1 MENQI
6 EKCSFIYIYIYIKD
20 NSRAARNLIRM
31 SETIA
36 KQNILSTFN
45 FLSSRQN
52 FLNLNRGNY

>member
-6 EKCSFIYIYIYIKD
+6 EKCSYIYIKD

-45 FLSSRQN
+45 FLSNRQN
-52 FLNLNRGNY
+52 FLNLNQGNY

>member
-6 EKCSFIYIYIYIKD
+6 EKCSYIYIYIKD

-45 FLSSRQN
+45 FLSNRQN